1 MSIEKI
7 HKTDEEWRELLEPD
21 PFLVLRGSGTERAFN
36 GPYWDLKAQGTY
48 VCGAC
53 HLALYRSA
61 AKYDSG
67 SGWPSYWEPIEQE
80 RVERK
85 VDHSHGMVRTEA
97 LCARC
102 GSHLGHIFPDGPEP
116 TGERHCIN
124 GHALI
129 FVPEDEEPPSLVE

>member
-1 MSIEKI
+1 MTIEKLS
-7 HKTDEEWRELLEPD
+7 KTDEEWRALLEPD
-21 PFLVLRGSGTERAFN
+21 PYQVLRGAGTEQAFN
-36 GPYWDLKAQGTY
+36 GPYWDSKAAGTY

-53 HLALYRSA
+53 KLPLYSSA
-61 AKYDSG
+61 TKYDSD
-67 SGWPSYWEPIEQE
+67 SGWPSYWEPMEPE
-80 RVERK
+80 NVERK
-85 VDHSHGMVRTEA
+85 VDENHGMVRTEA

-129 FVPEDEEPPSLVE
+129 FVPEDEVTPDILE

>member
-1 MSIEKI
+1 MIQKI
-7 HKTDEEWRELLEPD
+7 HKTDEEWRALLEPD
-21 PFLVLRGSGTERAFN
+21 PYLVLRGSGTERAFN
-36 GPYWDLKAQGTY
+36 GPYWDSKAAGTY

-53 HLALYRSA
+53 HLPLYKSET
-61 AKYDSG
+61 KYDSG

-85 VDHSHGMVRTEA
+85 VDKSHGMTRTEA

-102 GSHLGHIFPDGPEP
+102 ESHLGHIFPDGPPP

-124 GHALI
+124 GHALT
-129 FVPEDEEPPSLVE
+129 FVPEGEDLPKLVE